1 MEVVVCVKRV
11 PDTSEAEVTI
21 AEDERSIKEDRLP
34 FDINEADNYATEEA
48 ILLKEKHGGSVTVVT
63 VGKEDS
69 KEQLRACLAKGA
81 DRAIRLDDEKFAGS
95 DGYAISKIL
104 HSAIKDL
111 KFDLVL
117 CGCVADDDG
126 YGQVGVQL
134 AQLLGVRHACLV
146 TRVEV
151 EDGKARVHRELEGG
165 LDEVLDVELPA
176 VLAIQT
182 GINEPRYASFKGIR
196 EAMKK
201 EIKVLGLADIGLKP
215 EDVGEPGSRIKLEKL
230 FIPPV
235 GERAEML
242 EGTPEE
248 TSGRLAKILK
258 EKGLI

>member
-1 MEVVVCVKRV
+1 MEIAVCIKRV
-11 PDTSEAEVTI
+11 PDTSEAEVVI
-21 AEDERSIKEDRLP
+21 APDEKSIKTDRLP

-48 ILLKEKHGGSVTVVT
+48 ILLKEKYGGSVTMVT

-81 DRAIRLDDEKFAGS
+81 DRAIRLDDEKFVGS
-95 DGYAISKIL
+95 DGYAIAKIL
-104 HSAIKDL
+104 HGAIKDL

-117 CGCVADDDG
+117 TGCMADDDG

-134 AQLLGVRHACLV
+134 AQLLGIPHACLV
-146 TRVEV
+146 TKIEV
-151 EDGKARVHRELEGG
+151 QDKRTRIHRELEGG
-165 LDEVLDVELPA
+165 LDEVLDIELPA
-176 VLAIQT
+176 VLAVQT

-201 EIKVLGLADIGLKP
+201 EIKILGLADIGLKP
-215 EDVGEPGSRIKLEKL
+215 EDVGEPGSKIKLEEL
-230 FIPPV
+230 FVPPV
-235 GERAEML
+235 GERAQIL

-248 TSGRLAKILK
+248 TSSRLAEILK